1 MDLKTLNKICFMI
14 CIVCIVVGVVFSLAI
29 IWASISN
36 EYIWKSYATIG
47 VVFVGSAL
55 TLSVSKTFGSRSSG
69 DEPS

>member
-1 MDLKTLNKICFMI
+1 MDLKVLNRICFTI
-14 CIVCIVVGVVFSLAI
+14 CLVCIVIGVVFSLVI

-47 VVFVGSAL
+47 VVFAGSAL
-55 TLSVSKTFGSRSSG
+55 TLSVSKTFGGRSSG